1 MSEQVPDPPSVPQQ
15 HPGHGSGDRIGVLCA
30 SLCLAAAVLTMV
42 GSFQDLAMTRQS
54 AGGGQER
61 ITRVT
66 VWDMTIVSDLVSQ
79 PQDSVPVNGA
89 PLLVAVGLLLAATIL
104 RLPVARRFQRL
115 GGVVT
120 AGASAFLIAIVGVV
134 GLQALW
140 WLNIFEPDVLDERGI
155 VPSAVQS
162 GVGAGVWTL
171 VAAAVLALA
180 ATVLTW
186 RRPRPDAERV
196 EPDTPR
202 LGTPIVVRLPD
213 EPPAQPPPA

>member
-1 MSEQVPDPPSVPQQ
+1 MSELVPDPPSVPEQN
-15 HPGHGSGDRIGVLCA
+15 PGHGSGDRMGVVCA
-30 SLCLAAAVLTMV
+30 SLCLVAAVLTMV

-54 AGGGQER
+54 AGGNREL
-61 ITRVT
+61 ISRVT
-66 VWDMTIVSDLVSQ
+66 VWDMTIVSNLTSQ

-89 PLLVAVGLLLAATIL
+89 PLLVAVVLLLAAAFL
-104 RLPVARRFQRL
+104 RLPVAWRFHRL

-120 AGASAFLIAIVGVV
+120 VGAAAFLTAIVGVV
-134 GLQALW
+134 SLQALW
-140 WLNIFEPDVLDERGI
+140 WLNIFEPDVLDDRGV
-155 VPSAVQS
+155 VPTVVQS
-162 GVGAGVWTL
+162 GIGAGVWTL
-171 VAAAVLALA
+171 AAAAVLALA

-186 RRPRPDAERV
+186 RRPRPGAERV